1 MYISI
6 HPSISS
12 SGSED
17 CNSLICWNIYEHK
30 LKKGSFSVAVF
41 SKLRQHIM
49 NFKMNVRSCIQMI
62 YKECNSTLFM
72 LKGVHKYPQLAACTL
87 PSSHREHCMV
97 WGSSLSI
104 TSHLHINFIN
114 FNGLTNYLAL
124 LPNFILSKG
133 TFIVCVWMERWKAN
147 DRQGSVPLSGV
158 SVCFQPLSA
167 SVASVVVNCMCVHL
181 CK

>member
-1 MYISI
+1 MAVLYVYL

-17 CNSLICWNIYEHK
+17 CNSLIWWNIYEHK

-72 LKGVHKYPQLAACTL
+72 LKGVHKYLQLAACTL

-133 TFIVCVWMERWKAN
+133 SFYCLCVDGEM
-147 DRQGSVPLSGV
+147 V
-158 SVCFQPLSA
+158 SKDLCLWAMCFCESQSLPASIASA
-167 SVASVVVNCMCVHL
+167 IYMSVHL